1 MAKRESEKIEKYQF
15 PCGKLGISFSP
26 IAFDS
31 HGGMGPS
38 TLKTIQEMISLAAS
52 KHSNPVET
60 ATHMWQR
67 LSFDTIDFSCWR
79 RLAAQHETTSL
90 FSHPVST

>member
-1 MAKRESEKIEKYQF
+1 MAKRESEKIEKYQI

-31 HGGMGPS
+31 HGGMAPS
-38 TLKTIQEMISLAAS
+38 TLKTIQEMISLAAF
-52 KHSNPVET
+52 KHSIPVET

-67 LSFDTIDFSCWR
+67 LSFA
-79 RLAAQHETTSL
+79 LAQHIACQLLISA
-90 FSHPVST
+90 VRDD